1 MSRLRTYVDNFLVP
15 RTGQAIV
22 EHSETFVLPQPD
34 KLPGI
39 VKPVGCAEAQS
50 LGDAGQVPQVE
61 NVVKL

>member
-50 LGDAGQVPQVE
+50 LGDAGQIPQVE